1 MSLLNNK
8 LSTSIL
14 LVMGFSLP
22 LLAQAKAPV
31 VENTPAGENTVVED
45 CILPAEIEAMTD
57 EQRAKITLPVCIDN
71 ADFEKDNAAQEP
83 VIVK

>member
-14 LVMGFSLP
+14 LVIGFSLP
-22 LLAQAKAPV
+22 LSAQAKAPV
-31 VENTPAGENTVVED
+31 ADSAPAGDSAIVED
-45 CILPAEIEAMTD
+45 CILPADIEAMTD
-57 EQRAKITLPVCIDN
+57 EQRAKLTLPVCIDN
-71 ADFEKDNAAQEP
+71 EDIEKDKAAQEP